1 MDGMR
6 VKVHVQGIR
15 ESSLKEPG
23 EQASALFGA
32 ILEVDGQI
40 IEMVH
45 RVEVVFEEGFVD
57 VRAHLIPGS
66 FEVVSHDKDSWP
78 AMLRALEEGR
88 TARDAQGRLIAR
100 MDKSVDKDT
109 VSPL

>member
-1 MDGMR
+1 MSESMD
-6 VKVHVQGIR
+6 VKVHVQGIKG
-15 ESSLKEPG
+15 SGLVEPG
-23 EQASALFGA
+23 EKAGAMFGA
-32 ILEVDGQI
+32 ILEVDGQV
-40 IEMVH
+40 IEMIH

-66 FEVVSHDKDSWP
+66 FEVVTHDKDSWP

-100 MDKSVDKDT
+100 MEKEKVNY
-109 VSPL
+109 P